1 MRVLIAVDGSRPSEA
16 ALAAMIN
23 HRWEADTIFKLL
35 HVVKPVSPLPIKI
48 ARTKSGIKSKLEVTG
63 AAIAELASS
72 VASMLPNINVTHEVQ
87 FGSTRDAILNTAKNW
102 HADLIVL
109 GTNSDLRGRRHL
121 GSVSL
126 SVLEGADRPV
136 LIVRLGPNSSHL
148 QQGTDFTRVILAI
161 DDNDYSE
168 GAVSWLAREQWNDD
182 TMFKV
187 MMVVPEQQDNIAFEN
202 NPQKAAF
209 LLKEWSKTRE
219 KVAEMLKEQALAL
232 DRGVENELVSI
243 EVASGNTKE
252 RIVATARGWKA
263 DLLVMGS
270 RGPRS
275 GIQKLLVHSVSK
287 AVASKAPCSVLII
300 KGVDKEGVLMT
311 DKKVEKKI
319 EKSAEDPK
327 DRLPDLEK
335 NLREAKKADAKHH
348 PPFGSF

>member
-1 MRVLIAVDGSRPSEA
+1 MRVLIAVDGSGPSEA

-35 HVVKPVSPLPIKI
+35 HVVKPASRLPIKT

-63 AAIAELASS
+63 AAIAELAGT
-72 VASMLPNINVTHEVQ
+72 VAAMLPSINVTHEVL
-87 FGSTRDAILNTAKNW
+87 FGNTKDVILTTAKNW
-102 HADLIVL
+102 RADLIVL

-126 SVLEGADRPV
+126 SVVEAADRPV
-136 LIVRLGPNSSHL
+136 LVVRVGPNSSHL
-148 QQGTDFTRVILAI
+148 QQGTDFTRVLLAI

-168 GAVSWLAREQWNDD
+168 GAVSWLARETWNDD

-187 MMVVPEQQDNIAFEN
+187 MMVVPEQQDNIASEG
-202 NPQKAAF
+202 NPQKAAL
-209 LLKEWSKTRE
+209 LLKDWSRTRE
-219 KVAEMLKEQALAL
+219 RVASILKEQALAF

-243 EVASGNTKE
+243 EVASGNTRE
-252 RIVATARGWKA
+252 RIVATARGWRA

-275 GIQKLLVHSVSK
+275 GIKKLLVNSVSK

-300 KGVDKEGVLMT
+300 KGVDKEGVLTT
-311 DKKVEKKI
+311 DKTFVKKVEKK
-319 EKSAEDPK
+319 EDENSA
-327 DRLPDLEK
+327 LPDLEK
-335 NLREAKKADAKHH
+335 ALREAKAKDAKNH